1 MNQSETL
8 TLPDRLIAF
17 PAHWPLADKLTDK
30 TALPVVPYTQHSFP
44 DNETLFRIPG
54 NIKDSKLVLVADLHD
69 PDRHF
74 LQLILLAETLYDLG
88 AATIGLLAPY
98 LPYMRQDRRFN
109 PGEGLSSRY
118 FADLLSAH
126 FDWLMTVDPH
136 LHRYHALG
144 DIYSIP
150 NRVVHAALPIATW
163 ISESISNPVLIGPD
177 EESAQWVEKV
187 AALCSCPYETLVKQ
201 RHGDE
206 HVEVSVPHPENW
218 RGRTPV
224 WTPIRST

>member
-1 MNQSETL
+1 M
-8 TLPDRLIAF
+8 
-17 PAHWPLADKLTDK
+17 
-30 TALPVVPYTQHSFP
+30 
-44 DNETLFRIPG
+44 
-54 NIKDSKLVLVADLHD
+54 VLVADLHD

-136 LHRYHALG
+136 LH
-144 DIYSIP
+144 P
-150 NRVVHAALPIATW
+150 P
-163 ISESISNPVLIGPD
+163 
-177 EESAQWVEKV
+177 
-187 AALCSCPYETLVKQ
+187 
-201 RHGDE
+201 
-206 HVEVSVPHPENW
+206 
-218 RGRTPV
+218 
-224 WTPIRST
+224 